1 MENEH
6 EEHGHQEVEEL
17 VYTTDIHDH
26 GGGLDSLLD
35 VMFGF
40 EHVVAEF
47 FWNAVFILATF
58 VFTKALAFRKVH
70 KYIDAKHGVTHEEG
84 Y

>member
-1 MENEH
+1 MN
-6 EEHGHQEVEEL
+6 L
-17 VYTTDIHDH
+17 LTDEHDH
-26 GGGLDSLLD
+26 GGLEGLFD
-35 VMFGF
+35 VMFGI

-58 VFTKALAFRKVH
+58 AFTKALAFRKVH
-70 KYIDAKHGVTHEEG
+70 KYIDSKHGVTHDEG